1 MTSITLKITNL
12 NEKKS
17 SFSSNRMVLTVN
29 NEKNSFI
36 SQYLR
41 DIDIGMILSKNDKI
55 IVEVYAYP
63 SNLNY
68 NNIFS
73 IDENSNVIYNNSIVK
88 KLGKYNININ
98 IENEEYVFGIKKG
111 YIKSIFDDCKI
122 YFRTI
127 YHDNIQKYE
136 ITHPSIEG
144 NLEYLNKL

>member
-41 DIDIGMILSKNDKI
+41 DIDIGMIVSKNDKI
-55 IVEVYAYP
+55 IVEVFGYP

-73 IDENSNVIYNNSIVK
+73 IDENSNVIYNNLIVK
-88 KLGKYNININ
+88 KLGTYNIIID

-111 YIKSIFDDCKI
+111 YIKGIFDDCKI
-122 YFRTI
+122 YFRTR
-127 YHDNIQKYE
+127 YHDDIEKYE

-144 NLEYLNKL
+144 YLEYLKIF